1 MGFDRERIVRLACE
15 MLADPSVAREV
26 HSPTGDDPFAS
37 GAHAASFASST
48 PEASLVPAPRVL
60 MLVGDFAEDYEVM
73 VPYQALGMLGVD
85 VDVVCP
91 CKACGDTIKTAVHDF
106 LGDQTYAEAPG
117 HRFALTASFA
127 EAVAQPSRYD
137 GLYLAGGRAP
147 EYLRLNKDVLA
158 LVRAA
163 FALGLPVAAICHG
176 IQVLTAADVVRGRK
190 LTCYAAVAPEVR
202 AAGVTACSSPRRP
215 GPATRR
221 SWRNLPTC
229 LASESPARPRLERQA
244 CLSAPW
250 PSAPHPRFLGR
261 TNPGASHV
269 IRQHSSKRSA

>member
-1 MGFDRERIVRLACE
+1 MRFDRERIVRLACE
-15 MLADPSVAREV
+15 MLADPSDVCEG
-26 HSPTGDDPFAS
+26 HSPTSDGPATP
-37 GAHAASFASST
+37 GAHAMPAV
-48 PEASLVPAPRVL
+48 SLVPAPSIVPAPRVL
-60 MLVGDFAEDYEVM
+60 MLVGDFTEDYEVM

-106 LGDQTYAEAPG
+106 LGDQTYAETPG

-127 EAVAQPSRYD
+127 EAVEQPSRYD

-163 FALGLPVAAICHG
+163 FALELPVAAICHG

-202 AAGVTACSSPRRP
+202 AAGGTYVEVAPSETVRDGMLVT
-215 GPATRR
+215 
-221 SWRNLPTC
+221 
-229 LASESPARPRLERQA
+229 SPAWPGHQTLLAAFADLLGIRVTREPPVRATGTLRDVPA
-244 CLSAPW
+244 RVSAP
-250 PSAPHPRFLGR
+250 R
-261 TNPGASHV
+261 TTP
-269 IRQHSSKRSA
+269 

>member
-15 MLADPSVAREV
+15 MLADPPSAREV
-26 HSPTGDDPFAS
+26 HSPTRDDPLAS
-37 GAHAASFASST
+37 GAHAASFVSST

-60 MLVGDFAEDYEVM
+60 MLAGDFAEDYEVM

-106 LGDQTYAEAPG
+106 LGDQTYAETPG
-117 HRFALTASFA
+117 HRFALTAIFA
-127 EAVAQPSRYD
+127 EAVTQPSRYD

-147 EYLRLNKDVLA
+147 EYLRLNKDVLS

-202 AAGVTACSSPRRP
+202 AAGGTYVEVAPTETVRDGMLVT
-215 GPATRR
+215 
-221 SWRNLPTC
+221 
-229 LASESPARPRLERQA
+229 SPAWPGHQTLLAEFANLLGIRVTRE
-244 CLSAPW
+244 APARAAGV
-250 PSAPHPRFLGR
+250 PVGPPAIR
-261 TNPGASHV
+261 TTP
-269 IRQHSSKRSA
+269 